1 MMMKRKKSMLMA
13 ALVMTAIVC
22 TTSTSCN
29 QELTQEEY
37 LKKMLTNVEK
47 IKVAEYEIT
56 EKVKA
61 PYEKKWSRI
70 FQIKK
75 TEHDNPA
82 DTTLGFSCVED
93 VKAEKRVLVYDGTLA
108 VTVDNN
114 DKTVTVKDFQDK
126 RSKSFPHRPY
136 WPPFFNYVK
145 SLMRYMLTTT
155 DSIQLVREETEEDY
169 IYKLSIYEDQQVE
182 FFGRDY
188 KVPRP
193 PFSLSEE
200 DGYSFYTLWIRKAD
214 AMPYRYLREMSHNV
228 QDITCHLTSWS
239 DQPAKEPIVAT
250 NYIPKEGYEV
260 HFVGKEEQKKKGPS
274 VEERLVGQP
283 APDWTLKDIDGKE
296 VSLKS
301 LRGKPTIINL
311 TGLGCGPCALSYPE
325 LVEMSKRFNVVSIE
339 AWGNK
344 VQSLIDY
351 VEHHKITYPFLPGND
366 EVLDAYVGGD
376 RGVPVYFYLDKN
388 HIIRKVDRGY
398 NHGHIAKN
406 IKELGWE

>member
-1 MMMKRKKSMLMA
+1 MKRKKSTLMA
-13 ALVMTAIVC
+13 VLMMAAVVC
-22 TTSTSCN
+22 TACTSCN
-29 QELTQEEY
+29 WGLPQEEY
-37 LKKMLTNVEK
+37 LGKVLANVEK
-47 IKVAEYEIT
+47 TKVAEYEIT

-61 PYEKKWSRI
+61 PYEKKWN
-70 FQIKK
+70 QIRQGKV
-75 TEHDNPA
+75 TEHDNPV
-82 DTTLGFSCVED
+82 DTTIGASEVHHCNSGVSMI
-93 VKAEKRVLVYDGTLA
+93 YDGTNY
-108 VTVDNN
+108 VHIDHDEKFV
-114 DKTVTVKDFQDK
+114 KVKDFQDK
-126 RSKSFPHRPY
+126 QSKLLPFRLY
-136 WPPFFNYVK
+136 DPPFFNYVK

-155 DSIQLVREETEEDY
+155 DSIQLVREEAEEDY

-193 PFSLSEE
+193 SFSLSEE
-200 DGYSFYTLWIRKAD
+200 DEYSFYTLWIRKAD
-214 AMPYRYLREMSHNV
+214 AMPYRYLREMSHQV
-228 QDITCHLTSWS
+228 QDVTCHLTSWS
-239 DQPAKEPIVAT
+239 DQPAKKPIVAT
-250 NYIPKEGYEV
+250 NYIPKEGYKV
-260 HFVGKEEQKKKGPS
+260 HFVGKEEQKKKGLS

-376 RGVPVYFYLDKN
+376 RGVPVYFYLDKE
-388 HIIRKVDRGY
+388 HVIRKVTRGY
-398 NHGHIAKN
+398 NKGTIAKV
-406 IKELGWE
+406 IKELRWE

>member
-1 MMMKRKKSMLMA
+1 MKRKKSILLAALMMA
-13 ALVMTAIVC
+13 AIVVG
-22 TTSTSCN
+22 TTCTSCN
-29 QELTQEEY
+29 RELTQEEY
-37 LKKMLTNVEK
+37 LKKVLANVEK
-47 IKVAEYEIT
+47 IKVAEYET
-56 EKVKA
+56 TKKVKA
-61 PYEKKWSRI
+61 PYEKKWNRI
-70 FQIKK
+70 KQGKV

-93 VKAEKRVLVYDGTLA
+93 VKAEKRVLVYDGTLS
-108 VTVDNN
+108 VTVNDN
-114 DKTVTVKDFQDK
+114 DKTITVKDFQDK
-126 RSKSFPHRPY
+126 QSKLLPFRLY
-136 WPPFFNYVK
+136 GPPFFNYVK

-200 DGYSFYTLWIRKAD
+200 DGYSFYTLWIRKTD
-214 AMPYRYLREMSHNV
+214 EMPYRYLREMNHNV
-228 QDITCHLTSWS
+228 QDITCHLASWS
-239 DQPAKEPIVAT
+239 DQPAKESIVAT
-250 NYIPKEGYEV
+250 DYIPEEGYEV
-260 HFVGKEEQKKKGPS
+260 HFVGKEEQKKKALS
-274 VEERLVGQP
+274 VAELLVGKP

-351 VEHHKITYPFLPGND
+351 VEHHRITYPFLPGND
-366 EVLDAYVGGD
+366 EVLNAYVGGD
-376 RGVPVYFYLDKN
+376 RGVPVYFFLDAD
-388 HIIRKVDRGY
+388 HRIQKVARGY
-398 NHGHIAKN
+398 NKGTIAKV

>member
-1 MMMKRKKSMLMA
+1 MKRKKGILMA

-108 VTVDNN
+108 VTVNDN

-188 KVPRP
+188 KTPKS
-193 PFSLSEE
+193 PFSLGEE
-200 DGYSFYTLWIRKAD
+200 DEYSFYTLWIRKAD
-214 AMPYRYLREMSHNV
+214 ALPYRYLREMSHQV
-228 QDITCHLTSWS
+228 QDITCRLTTWS
-239 DQPAKEPIVAT
+239 DQPAKEAIVAT
-250 NYIPKEGYEV
+250 DYIPKEGYEV
-260 HFVGKEEQKKKGPS
+260 HYVGKEEQKKEGIPF
-274 VEERLVGQP
+274 EEQLVGKP

-296 VSLKS
+296 ISLKS

-351 VEHHKITYPFLPGND
+351 VEHHKITYPFLPGNED
-366 EVLDAYVGGD
+366 VLNAYVDGN

-388 HIIRKVDRGY
+388 HVIQEVDRGY
-398 NHGHIAKN
+398 KLGMIGQSVKA
-406 IKELGWE
+406 LGWE

>member
-1 MMMKRKKSMLMA
+1 MA
-13 ALVMTAIVC
+13 SFLSTVC
-22 TTSTSCN
+22 TSCN

-37 LKKMLTNVEK
+37 LKKVLTNVEK

-61 PYEKKWSRI
+61 PYEKKWNRI
-70 FQIKK
+70 FQVKK
-75 TEHDNPA
+75 IEHDNPA

-93 VKAEKRVLVYDGTLA
+93 VKEEKRILVYDGTLA

-188 KVPRP
+188 KTPKS
-193 PFSLSEE
+193 PFSLGEE
-200 DGYSFYTLWIRKAD
+200 DEYSFYTLWIRKAD
-214 AMPYRYLREMSHNV
+214 ALPYRYLREMSHQV
-228 QDITCHLTSWS
+228 QDITCRLTTWS
-239 DQPAKEPIVAT
+239 DQPAKEAIVAT
-250 NYIPKEGYEV
+250 DYIPKEGYEV
-260 HFVGKEEQKKKGPS
+260 HYVGKEEQKKEGRS
-274 VEERLVGQP
+274 FEEQLVGKP
-283 APDWTLKDIDGKE
+283 APGWALKDIDGKDI
-296 VSLKS
+296 SLKS

-351 VEHHKITYPFLPGND
+351 VEHHKITYPFLPGNED
-366 EVLDAYVGGD
+366 VLNAYVDGN
-376 RGVPVYFYLDKN
+376 RGVPVYFYLNKN
-388 HIIRKVDRGY
+388 HIIQKVDRGY
-398 NHGHIAKN
+398 KLGMIGQSVKA
-406 IKELGWE
+406 LGWEWNTA

>member
-1 MMMKRKKSMLMA
+1 MKRKRILWA
-13 ALVMTAIVC
+13 TLVMASFLSTVC
-22 TTSTSCN
+22 TSCN

-37 LKKMLTNVEK
+37 LKKVLTNVEK

-61 PYEKKWSRI
+61 PYEKKWNKI
-70 FQIKK
+70 FQVKK
-75 TEHDNPA
+75 IEHDNPA

-93 VKAEKRVLVYDGTLA
+93 VKEEKRILVYDGTLA

-188 KVPRP
+188 KNPRP
-193 PFSLSEE
+193 SFSFSEE
-200 DGYSFYTLWIRKAD
+200 DEYSFYTLWIRKKD
-214 AMPYRYLREMSHNV
+214 EMPYRYIREMSHQV
-228 QDITCHLTSWS
+228 QDVTCHLTTWS
-239 DQPAKEPIVAT
+239 DQPAKEAIVAT
-250 NYIPKEGYEV
+250 DYIPKEGYEV
-260 HFVGKEEQKKKGPS
+260 HYVGKEEQKKEGIPF
-274 VEERLVGQP
+274 EEQLVGKP

-296 VSLKS
+296 ISLKS

-351 VEHHKITYPFLPGND
+351 VEHHKITYPFLPGNED
-366 EVLDAYVGGD
+366 VLNAYVDGN

-388 HIIRKVDRGY
+388 HVIQKVDRGY
-398 NHGHIAKN
+398 KLGMIGQSVKA
-406 IKELGWE
+406 LGWE

>member
-1 MMMKRKKSMLMA
+1 MKRKRILWA
-13 ALVMTAIVC
+13 TLVMASFLSTVC
-22 TTSTSCN
+22 TSCN

-37 LKKMLTNVEK
+37 LKKVLANVEK

-61 PYEKKWSRI
+61 PYEKKWNRI
-70 FQIKK
+70 FQVKK
-75 TEHDNPA
+75 IEHDNPA

-93 VKAEKRVLVYDGTLA
+93 VKEEKRILVYDGTLA

-188 KVPRP
+188 KTPKS
-193 PFSLSEE
+193 PFSLGEE
-200 DGYSFYTLWIRKAD
+200 DEYSFYTLWIRKAD
-214 AMPYRYLREMSHNV
+214 ALPYRYLREMSHQV
-228 QDITCHLTSWS
+228 QDITCRLTTWS
-239 DQPAKEPIVAT
+239 DQPAKEAIVAT
-250 NYIPKEGYEV
+250 DYIPKEGYEV
-260 HFVGKEEQKKKGPS
+260 HYVGKEEQKKEGRS
-274 VEERLVGQP
+274 FEEQLVGKP
-283 APDWTLKDIDGKE
+283 APGWALKDIDGKD

-351 VEHHKITYPFLPGND
+351 VEHHKITYPFLPGNED
-366 EVLDAYVGGD
+366 VLNAYVDGN

-388 HIIRKVDRGY
+388 HIIQKVDRGY
-398 NHGHIAKN
+398 KLGMIGQSVKA
-406 IKELGWE
+406 LGWE

>member
-29 QELTQEEY
+29 RELTQEKY
-37 LKKMLTNVEK
+37 LEKVLANVEK
-47 IKVAEYEIT
+47 IKVAEYETT

-70 FQIKK
+70 LQDKV

-82 DTTLGFSCVED
+82 DTTIGASEVHHSNSG
-93 VKAEKRVLVYDGTLA
+93 VSMIYDGTNY
-108 VTVDNN
+108 VHIDHDEKFV
-114 DKTVTVKDFQDK
+114 KVKDFQDK
-126 RSKSFPHRPY
+126 QSKLLPFRLY
-136 WPPFFNYVK
+136 GPPFFNYVK

-155 DSIQLVREETEEDY
+155 DSIQLIREETEEDY
-169 IYKLSIYEDQQVE
+169 IYKLNIYEDQQVE

-193 PFSLSEE
+193 SFSLSEE
-200 DGYSFYTLWIRKAD
+200 DEYSFYTLWIRKAD

-250 NYIPKEGYEV
+250 DHIPKEGYEV
-260 HFVGKEEQKKKGPS
+260 HFVGREEQKKKGPS
-274 VEERLVGQP
+274 VEERLVGKS

-398 NHGHIAKN
+398 THGRIAKS

>member
-1 MMMKRKKSMLMA
+1 MKRKRILWET
-13 ALVMTAIVC
+13 LVMASFLSTVC
-22 TTSTSCN
+22 TSCN

-37 LKKMLTNVEK
+37 LKKVLTNVEK

-61 PYEKKWSRI
+61 PYEKKWNRI
-70 FQIKK
+70 FQVKK
-75 TEHDNPA
+75 IEHDNPA

-93 VKAEKRVLVYDGTLA
+93 VKEEKRILVYDGTLA

-188 KVPRP
+188 KTTKS
-193 PFSLSEE
+193 PFSLGEE
-200 DGYSFYTLWIRKAD
+200 DEYSFYTLWIRKAD
-214 AMPYRYLREMSHNV
+214 ALPYRYLREMSHQV
-228 QDITCHLTSWS
+228 QDITCRLTTWS
-239 DQPAKEPIVAT
+239 DQPAKEAIVAT
-250 NYIPKEGYEV
+250 DYIPKEGYEV
-260 HFVGKEEQKKKGPS
+260 HYVGKEEQKKEGRS
-274 VEERLVGQP
+274 FEEQLVGKP
-283 APDWTLKDIDGKE
+283 APGWALKDIDGKDI
-296 VSLKS
+296 SLKS

-344 VQSLIDY
+344 VQSLIEY
-351 VEHHKITYPFLPGND
+351 VEHHKITYPFLPGNED
-366 EVLDAYVGGD
+366 VLNAYVDGN
-376 RGVPVYFYLDKN
+376 RGVPVYFYLNKN
-388 HIIRKVDRGY
+388 HIIQKVDRGY
-398 NHGHIAKN
+398 KLGMIGQSVKA
-406 IKELGWE
+406 LGWE

>member
-1 MMMKRKKSMLMA
+1 MKRKRILWA
-13 ALVMTAIVC
+13 TLVMASFLSTVC
-22 TTSTSCN
+22 TSCN

-37 LKKMLTNVEK
+37 LKKVLTNVEK

-61 PYEKKWSRI
+61 PYEKKWNRI
-70 FQIKK
+70 FQVKK
-75 TEHDNPA
+75 IEHDNPA

-93 VKAEKRVLVYDGTLA
+93 VKEEKRILVYDGTLA

-145 SLMRYMLTTT
+145 SLMRYMLTPT

-188 KVPRP
+188 KTPKS
-193 PFSLSEE
+193 PFSLGEE
-200 DGYSFYTLWIRKAD
+200 DEYSFYTLWIRKAD
-214 AMPYRYLREMSHNV
+214 ALPYRYLREMSHQV
-228 QDITCHLTSWS
+228 QDITCRLTTWS
-239 DQPAKEPIVAT
+239 DQPAKEAIVAT
-250 NYIPKEGYEV
+250 DYIPKEEYEV
-260 HFVGKEEQKKKGPS
+260 HYVGKEEQKKEGIPF
-274 VEERLVGQP
+274 EEQLVGKP

-296 VSLKS
+296 ISLKS

-351 VEHHKITYPFLPGND
+351 VEHHKITYPFLPGNED
-366 EVLDAYVGGD
+366 VLNAYVDGN

-388 HIIRKVDRGY
+388 HVIQKVDRGY
-398 NHGHIAKN
+398 KLGMIGQSVKA
-406 IKELGWE
+406 LGWE

>member
-1 MMMKRKKSMLMA
+1 MIMRKKSILMA
-13 ALVMTAIVC
+13 ALMMTAIVVG
-22 TTSTSCN
+22 TTCASCN
-29 QELTQEEY
+29 RELTQEEY
-37 LKKMLTNVEK
+37 LKKVLANVEK
-47 IKVAEYEIT
+47 IKVAEYET
-56 EKVKA
+56 MEKSKA
-61 PYEKKWSRI
+61 PYEKKWNRI
-70 FQIKK
+70 RQVKV
-75 TEHDNPA
+75 TEHDNPV

-93 VKAEKRVLVYDGTLA
+93 VKAEKRVLVYDGTLS
-108 VTVDNN
+108 VTVNDN
-114 DKTVTVKDFQDK
+114 DKTITVKDFQDK
-126 RSKSFPHRPY
+126 QSKLLPFRLY
-136 WPPFFNYVK
+136 GPPFFNYVK
-145 SLMRYMLTTT
+145 SLMRYMLSTT

-200 DGYSFYTLWIRKAD
+200 DGYSFYTLWIRKTD
-214 AMPYRYLREMSHNV
+214 EMPYRYLREMNHNV

-250 NYIPKEGYEV
+250 DYIPEEGYEV

-274 VEERLVGQP
+274 VAELLVGKP

-311 TGLGCGPCALSYPE
+311 MGLGCGPCALSYPE

-351 VEHHKITYPFLPGND
+351 VEHHRITYPFLPGND
-366 EVLDAYVGGD
+366 EVLNAYVGGD
-376 RGVPVYFYLDKN
+376 RGVPVFFFLDAD
-388 HIIRKVDRGY
+388 HCIQKVTRGY
-398 NHGHIAKN
+398 NKGTIAKVV
-406 IKELGWE
+406 KELGWK